1 MFSNF
6 VNKLKAGSAELKKSA
21 LKFKNKG
28 FLDKT
33 MAGCALVAFA
43 DGEVTKEEKIK
54 MMKYVEVDDVM
65 SIFDTSDVIASFK
78 KWVDLFEFDV
88 DVGRTKVLK
97 ELSALKS
104 KEDEARTLIRILIS
118 IGAADGDFDEDEK
131 SVVRDACIEMG
142 LSPAEFQL

>member
-1 MFSNF
+1 MFANF

-33 MAGCALVAFA
+33 MAGCAFVAFA
-43 DGEVTKEEKIK
+43 DGEVTKEEKLK

-65 SIFDTSDVIASFK
+65 SIFDTNDVIASFK

-104 KEDEARTLIRILIS
+104 KEDEARTLVRILIS
-118 IGAADGDFDEDEK
+118 IGAADGDFDEEEK
-131 SVVRDACIEMG
+131 SVVRDVCTEMG